1 MLNKPVN
8 FEKTISE
15 EIDKTFSLSYRC
27 NIQIN
32 TTFRY
37 TFQIQIAF
45 QHSDDIATL
54 RTTMSQPYFFQ
65 KSAPGN
71 LIGTYRRGGGT
82 PLASVVLVVA
92 EVDENF
98 VLQLG
103 LSDPLLRLLGNPV
116 RVLSALF
123 YIIRWRC
130 SYDGRREKPWHFYY
144 LV

>member
-1 MLNKPVN
+1 ML
-8 FEKTISE
+8 
-15 EIDKTFSLSYRC
+15 
-27 NIQIN
+27 
-32 TTFRY
+32 
-37 TFQIQIAF
+37 
-45 QHSDDIATL
+45 
-54 RTTMSQPYFFQ
+54 QPYFYK

-71 LIGTYRRGGGT
+71 LIGTYGRGGGT
-82 PLASVVLVVA
+82 PLASVVLIGV

-103 LSDPLLRLLGNPV
+103 LSASLLRLLGNPV

-130 SYDGRREKPWHFYY
+130 SNDGRREKPWYFYY